1 MSFEKA
7 RNIILWFVRPFKPQT
22 EHYWR
27 IVVLCFVAASTF
39 WLLNAL
45 NKSYSTQTTYP
56 VRFVFNDQRLVPI
69 NPLPE
74 EVAVNV
80 TGRGWKLLRKALRV
94 EVQPAEIYIRNLP
107 RNNYLLGS
115 ALRPALVNAMDGL
128 QLNFV
133 VTDTLFFNF
142 NEKVTRRIALQ
153 LDPTQKVTGE
163 RHAMLRPVRI
173 DPDTITFRGPSSMV
187 DSLPSPFVLRLPITN
202 MTESAKIVVP
212 IEYDNKSLVKS
223 DITEA
228 TVSVRIRPLQQRELQ
243 VTPEMVNVPLNTDV
257 TLRPQVVL
265 IRYLALEDSGAVIN
279 SEAFKAI
286 VDFSRYNRQDSTV
299 VPELVQKP
307 AGARNIM
314 LWPERIKAVLQK

>member
-56 VRFVFNDQRLVPI
+56 VRFVYSDQRLVPI
-69 NPLPE
+69 KPLPE
-74 EVAVNV
+74 EVMVNV
-80 TGRGWKLLRKALRV
+80 TGKGWKLLRKSLKV

-133 VTDTLFFNF
+133 VTDTLFFDF
-142 NEKVTRRIALQ
+142 NTRVTRRIPLK
-153 LDPTQKVTGE
+153 LDPKQRVTE
-163 RHAMLRPVRI
+163 DRHAVLRPVRI
-173 DPDTITFRGPSSMV
+173 SPDTITFQGPSSMV
-187 DSLPSPFVLRLPITN
+187 DSLPNPFLLRLPITN
-202 MTESAKIVVP
+202 LTESAKIVVP
-212 IEYDNKSLVKS
+212 IEYDNKSMVKA
-223 DITEA
+223 DISEA

-243 VTPEMVNVPLNTDV
+243 VTPELVNVPLRTEV

-265 IRYLALEDSGAVIN
+265 IRYLALEDSSAFIN
-279 SEAFKAI
+279 SDAFKAV
-286 VDFSRYNRQDSTV
+286 VDFSRYNRKDSTV

-307 AGARNIM
+307 AGARNIT
-314 LWPERIKAVLQK
+314 LWPERIKATLER

>member
-1 MSFEKA
+1 MSFEKV
-7 RNIILWFVRPFKPQT
+7 RNIISWFVRPFKPQT

-56 VRFVFNDQRLVPI
+56 VRFVYNDQRLIPI
-69 NPLPE
+69 SPLPE
-74 EVAVNV
+74 EVEINV

-94 EVQPAEIYIRNLP
+94 EVQPAEVYIRSLP

-142 NEKVTRRIALQ
+142 NEAVTRRIALQ
-153 LDPTQKVTGE
+153 LDPAQKVTGE
-163 RHAMLRPVRI
+163 RHAMLRPVHI

-187 DSLPSPFVLRLPITN
+187 DSLPSPFILRLPITN
-202 MTESAKIVVP
+202 LTESAKVAVP
-212 IEYDNKSLVKS
+212 IEYNNKSMVKAN
-223 DITEA
+223 ITEA
-228 TVSVRIRPLQQRELQ
+228 TVSVRIRPLQQREHQ
-243 VTPEMVNVPLNTDV
+243 VVPEMVNVPLNTEV

-286 VDFSRYNRQDSTV
+286 VDFSRYNRLDSTV

-307 AGARNIM
+307 AGARNIT
-314 LWPERIKAVLQK
+314 LWPERIKAVLEK

>member
-1 MSFEKA
+1 LSFEKA

-27 IVVLCFVAASTF
+27 IVVLCFVAAATF

-56 VRFVFNDQRLVPI
+56 IRFVYNEQRLVPVK
-69 NPLPE
+69 PLPE
-74 EVAVNV
+74 EVVVNV
-80 TGRGWKLLRKALRV
+80 TGQGWKLLRKSLKV

-128 QLNFV
+128 ELKFV

-142 NEKVTRRIALQ
+142 NARVTRRVPLK
-153 LDPTQKVTGE
+153 LDPKQRVTDDK
-163 RHAMLRPVRI
+163 HAILRPVAI
-173 DPDTITFRGPSSMV
+173 TPDSITFRGPSSMV
-187 DSLPSPFVLRLPITN
+187 DSLPDPFLLRLPITN
-202 MTESAKIVVP
+202 LTESAKIDVP
-212 IEYDNKSLVKS
+212 IEYDNKSLVKA
-223 DITEA
+223 DISEA

-243 VTPEMVNVPLNTDV
+243 VIPELVNVPLRTNV

-265 IRYLALEDSGAVIN
+265 IRYLALEDSGSVIN
-279 SEAFKAI
+279 ADAFKAV

-307 AGARNIM
+307 AGARNVT
-314 LWPERIKAVLQK
+314 LWPERIKAVLER

>member
-1 MSFEKA
+1 LSFEKA

-27 IVVLCFVAASTF
+27 IVVLCFVAAATF

-56 VRFVFNDQRLVPI
+56 IRFVYNEQRLVPVK
-69 NPLPE
+69 PLPE
-74 EVAVNV
+74 EVVVNV
-80 TGRGWKLLRKALRV
+80 TGQGWKLLRKSLKV

-128 QLNFV
+128 ELKFV

-142 NEKVTRRIALQ
+142 NARVTRRVPLK
-153 LDPTQKVTGE
+153 LDPKQRVTDDK
-163 RHAMLRPVRI
+163 HAILRPVAI
-173 DPDTITFRGPSSMV
+173 TPDSITFRGPSSMV
-187 DSLPSPFVLRLPITN
+187 DSLPDPFLLRLPITN
-202 MTESAKIVVP
+202 LTESAKIDVP
-212 IEYDNKSLVKS
+212 IEYDNKSLVKA
-223 DITEA
+223 DISEA

-243 VTPEMVNVPLNTDV
+243 VIPELVNVPLRTNV

-279 SEAFKAI
+279 ADAFKAV

-307 AGARNIM
+307 AGARNVT
-314 LWPERIKAVLQK
+314 LWPERIKAVLER